1 MDKDTTLEVL
11 AWLNHVVGSSSRPPL
26 LLIGGFVIDYGGK
39 GVVAMM
45 RNFRKIRLT
54 VLSAVLGAIFIMS
67 EKSSE
72 AAVVVLETSKGQVE
86 IEMKPEL
93 APNHVARITEL
104 VKKGFYDGIIFHRV
118 IPGFMAQTGD
128 PTGTGTGGSGENLNA
143 EFTDYEYVEG
153 TVGMA
158 RAMNPNSADSQF
170 FICFEGC
177 GHLTGQY
184 TVWGQVIDGM
194 DVVRKINEGQPPA
207 KPDKIVSA
215 RMKD

>member
-1 MDKDTTLEVL
+1 M
-11 AWLNHVVGSSSRPPL
+11 
-26 LLIGGFVIDYGGK
+26 GGFIINYDGK
-39 GVVAMM
+39 GVGAMM
-45 RNFRKIRLT
+45 RNLRKIRLT
-54 VLSAVLGAIFIMS
+54 VLSAVLGAFFIMS
-67 EKSSE
+67 EKSTE

-104 VKKGFYDGIIFHRV
+104 VKQGFYDGIIFHRV

-128 PTGTGTGGSGENLNA
+128 PTGTGMGGSGENLNA

-177 GHLTGQY
+177 SHLTGQY
-184 TVWGQVIDGM
+184 TVWGQVTVGM

-207 KPDKIVSA
+207 EPDQIVSA
-215 RMKD
+215 RMKN

>member
-1 MDKDTTLEVL
+1 
-11 AWLNHVVGSSSRPPL
+11 
-26 LLIGGFVIDYGGK
+26 
-39 GVVAMM
+39 MM
-45 RNFRKIRLT
+45 RNLQKIRLT
-54 VLSAVLGAIFIMS
+54 VLSAVLGAFIIMS

-104 VKKGFYDGIIFHRV
+104 VKQGFYDGIIFHRV